1 MIKKITKKSKY
12 LTQEQVEEI
21 ENAFLLFDKDAS
33 GSIDIYE
40 LKDALKAL
48 GIFLKKEDVK
58 VMMVKVDRASM
69 KNSLELRSRFIDH
82 NLIEYVLSVESNY
95 YYKTNNS
102 KLPLKNY
109 LQNDFED
116 SFLNRKK
123 QGFGVPIAE
132 WLLNDID
139 KPKETSIIKTYLISE
154 NSFTYARFSSQI
166 NELIDMLGKNKS
178 SARRLWRLISFEIW
192 FKKYKKYI

>member
-1 MIKKITKKSKY
+1 MQLFFEDSNFLTY
-12 LTQEQVEEI
+12 L
-21 ENAFLLFDKDAS
+21 
-33 GSIDIYE
+33 G
-40 LKDALKAL
+40 
-48 GIFLKKEDVK
+48 LKKPEVTFSDK
-58 VMMVKVDRASM
+58 YMSNDFDLIKSMQIADYKFYLPEVMMVKVDRASM
-69 KNSLELRSRFIDH
+69 KNSLELRSPFIDH